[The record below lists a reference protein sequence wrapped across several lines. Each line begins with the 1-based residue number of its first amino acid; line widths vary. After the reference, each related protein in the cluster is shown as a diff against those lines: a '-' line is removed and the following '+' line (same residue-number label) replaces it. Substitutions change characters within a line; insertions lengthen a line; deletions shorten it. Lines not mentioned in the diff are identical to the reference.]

1 MSKGLQLSALFNQLL
16 TPVLRKTLIPSYE
29 TITHNEADHES

>member
-29 TITHNEADHES
+29 TITYNEANYQP